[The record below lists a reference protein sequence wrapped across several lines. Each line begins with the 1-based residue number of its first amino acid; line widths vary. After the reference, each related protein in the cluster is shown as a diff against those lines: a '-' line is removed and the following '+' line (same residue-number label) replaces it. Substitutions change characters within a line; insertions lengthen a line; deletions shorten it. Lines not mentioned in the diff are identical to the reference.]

1 MTSRALWSAIET
13 LHGGIYFAEDAKS
26 RYSAIGLKGYW
37 MGYFAS
43 RSAVLGTPPP
53 EVVVATFHGFAPRLV
68 HRALPDAWHLA
79 SPEAVLGVRY
89 DLAREGLA
97 SIAEPASALAPRV
110 RAVLSGVD
118 WAGKPLA
125 AAHGADAPSDDPLVD
140 FWQAVTALREYRGDC
155 HVAVLTAAGLDGA
168 SANALAVGTGWAWF
182 ADQRIV
188 RGWTEDEWEAAIAG
202 LVTRG
207 WLSPDGSGTDTGR
220 AARNQIEDATDRV
233 VAAGLD
239 REATSRLLT
248 LEADLVEVAR
258 QWADDHP
265 ALASRSGRSS

>member
-1 MTSRALWSAIET
+1 MTSRRCWNAIET
-13 LHGGIYFAEDAKS
+13 LHVGVYFTPRTQEVYGAL
-26 RYSAIGLKGYW
+26 GLRGYW

-43 RSAVLGTPPP
+43 RSAALGRPTP

-97 SIAEPASALAPRV
+97 SIAEPASTLAPRV

-168 SANALAVGTGWAWF
+168 TVNALAVGTGRAWF
-182 ADQRIV
+182 ADQRSV
-188 RGWTEDEWEAAIAG
+188 RGWTE
-202 LVTRG
+202 
-207 WLSPDGSGTDTGR
+207 
-220 AARNQIEDATDRV
+220 
-233 VAAGLD
+233 
-239 REATSRLLT
+239 
-248 LEADLVEVAR
+248 
-258 QWADDHP
+258 
-265 ALASRSGRSS
+265 